1 MRFKHDSKTV
11 CSTFATLI
19 GAVAVCLCLA
29 VPSEA
34 APLVDVKVN
43 GADGPLTLTQADT
56 LTVTIAL
63 DDGGVT
69 ANGDYWFGINAPF
82 GFIVFNP
89 SGWGQATAPFRQGP
103 LTSSVPTVLFTTSLA
118 GVPTGTY
125 TLYFGVDM
133 TMDGALS
140 FESLTYDTATVNV
153 IAAGGPC
160 SPGGSSGYTV
170 EWNENGNRVFGSIS
184 NGLDHPFTLDFD
196 SGGAIT
202 GTISFT
208 PASGSGGAVYL
219 SGSLSGGGV
228 TYTGNG
234 TYSVDSNGGAPRI
247 IMAIPFQTAVVTP
260 TGQSITTPGINGTF
274 VLQSTACR

>member
-1 MRFKHDSKTV
+1 MRFKRDSKPV
-11 CSTFATLI
+11 CTTLATLI
-19 GAVAVCLCLA
+19 GAVVVCLCLA

-34 APLVDVKVN
+34 APVPDLKVN
-43 GADGPLTLTQADT
+43 GSDGPITLTQADT

-63 DDGGVT
+63 DNGGVT

-82 GFIVFNP
+82 GFIVYNP
-89 SGWGQATAPFRQGP
+89 AGWGQATAPFRQGP
-103 LTSSVPTVLFTTSLA
+103 LTSFGPTVLFTTSLA

-140 FESLTYDTATVNV
+140 VESLTYDTATVNV
-153 IAAGGPC
+153 IAVGGPC
-160 SPGGSSGYTV
+160 SPGGSGYTV

-184 NGLDHPFTLDFD
+184 NGLDHPFTLNFD
-196 SGGAIT
+196 SGGYIT
-202 GTISFT
+202 GTLSFT
-208 PASGSGGAVYL
+208 PASSTGGAVYL

-234 TYSVDSNGGAPRI
+234 TYSVDSTGGAPRI
-247 IMAIPFQTAVVTP
+247 IMTIPFQTAVVTP
-260 TGQSITTPGINGTF
+260 TGQSITTPGINSTF
-274 VLQSTACR
+274 VLQSACPH